1 MFPNEIHCT
10 DAELGHIALRVNARA
25 RRFTFRVREGALV
38 VTCPPHSSVRDV
50 LRAVEQLRP
59 RLSRML
65 QRSEPSCH
73 YSDAQLRELTLRAR
87 QQLLP
92 RLAELAQTHGF
103 RYLRASVRPS
113 RTRWGSCSMRGTISL
128 SVFLVL
134 LPPHLQDYVM
144 LHELCHTREM
154 NHAPRFHFLLD
165 TLLQGREAQLRR
177 ELRQHRALLPQ

>member
-1 MFPNEIHCT
+1 MSGYINDE
-10 DAELGHIALRVNARA
+10 ELGRIVIQANPRA
-25 RRFTFRVREGALV
+25 RRFVFRVRAGELS
-38 VTCPPHSSVRDV
+38 VTCPPRSSERD
-50 LRAVEQLRP
+50 LFRAVDALRP

-92 RLAELAQTHGF
+92 RLAELAHTHGF
-103 RYLRASVRPS
+103 RYVRASVRKS
-113 RTRWGSCSMRGTISL
+113 RTRWGSCSTRGTISL

-154 NHAPRFHFLLD
+154 NHGPRFHSLLSS
-165 TLLQGREAQLRR
+165 LVQGREAQLRR
-177 ELRQHRALLPQ
+177 ELRQHRALLLQ